1 MNTANY
7 VSHKRQQH
15 LDGREELDRTVND
28 MCANMKRLSDKP
40 KFRTVWNDCLGCYV
54 ELR

>member
-1 MNTANY
+1 MINPNF

-28 MCANMKRLSDKP
+28 MCANMTPLKR
-40 KFRTVWNDCLGCYV
+40 RV
-54 ELR
+54 ERRLNPVTGQMVEVR